1 MAPPRPPGPR
11 GVPESQMRGAP
22 PRPPFI
28 VLIALTAAGALALN
42 IFVPSIPGMQRV
54 FETDYATVQLT
65 LSVSFAT
72 YAVMQLVY
80 GPLSDRFGRRPVVLT
95 SLVLFLLGNV
105 LCLAANS
112 IEALIAGRVVQAVG
126 GCAGFVVT
134 RAILRDLYERER
146 MGSMLGY
153 LTMAMV
159 AVPMVAPAIGG
170 YLDVWYGWRA
180 GFVLVAVFGAGV
192 LIACV
197 FVLHET
203 NARLQPLE
211 GAGALAAAFWRLLR
225 HRAFC
230 GYALQVG
237 CTTGTFFAFVGGAPY
252 VMVEVM
258 GRPTSE
264 YGLYFMFIAAM
275 YMAGN
280 YISGRVSARVGID
293 RMIGRGTSLALAGV
307 IILFF
312 VTMAGALTPV
322 TMFGAMAVV
331 SLGNGFSTPNGLAGA
346 VSVDPTRAGT
356 ASGFAGFLQMAIG
369 ALATYG
375 LGLLLAETAMP
386 LAAVLLTTTG
396 LAFAAHR
403 IGVRPGQSR
412 TV

>member
-1 MAPPRPPGPR
+1 
-11 GVPESQMRGAP
+11 MRGAP
-22 PRPPFI
+22 PRPPGPGRPPFL

-54 FETDYATVQLT
+54 FDTDYATVQLT
-65 LSVSFAT
+65 LTLSFAT
-72 YAVMQLVY
+72 YAVMQIVY
-80 GPLSDRFGRRPVVLT
+80 GPLSDRFGRRPVVLA
-95 SLVLFLLGNV
+95 SLVVFLLGNV
-105 LCLAANS
+105 MCVMANS
-112 IEALIAGRVVQAVG
+112 IETLIVGRVVQAVG

-153 LTMAMV
+153 LTTAMV
-159 AVPMVAPAIGG
+159 TVPMVAPAVGG

-180 GFVLVAVFGAGV
+180 GFLLVAVFGAAV
-192 LIACV
+192 LAACL

-203 NARLQPLE
+203 NLRPQPGE
-211 GAGALAAAFWRLLR
+211 GAVALASAFWRLLR

-258 GRPTSE
+258 GRPISE

-280 YISGRVSARVGID
+280 FISGRISARVGTD
-293 RMIGRGTSLALAGV
+293 RMILRGTSLALAGV
-307 IILFF
+307 VILFL
-312 VTMAGALTPV
+312 VTLAGALTPL
-322 TMFGAMAVV
+322 TMFGAMAVT

-356 ASGFAGFLQMAIG
+356 ASGVAGFLQMTVG
-369 ALATYG
+369 ALATYV
-375 LGLLLAETAMP
+375 LGLLLAKTAMP
-386 LAAVLLTTTG
+386 LAAVMLTTTG

-403 IGVRPGQSR
+403 IGVRPGPA
-412 TV
+412 V

>member
-1 MAPPRPPGPR
+1 MAAAPR
-11 GVPESQMRGAP
+11 
-22 PRPPFI
+22 RPPFI

-54 FETDYATVQLT
+54 FDTDYATVQLT
-65 LSVSFAT
+65 LTLSFAT
-72 YAVMQLVY
+72 YAVMQLAY
-80 GPLSDRFGRRPVVLT
+80 GPLSDRYGRRPVVLA

-105 LCLAANS
+105 MCVLANS

-134 RAILRDLYERER
+134 RAILRDLYECER

-180 GFVLVAVFGAGV
+180 GFVLVAVFGVVV
-192 LIACV
+192 LAACV
-197 FVLHET
+197 LVLHET
-203 NARLQPLE
+203 NARLLPLE
-211 GAGALAAAFWRLLR
+211 GAGALASAFWSLLR

-230 GYALQVG
+230 GYAFQVG

-280 YISGRVSARVGID
+280 FISGRISARVGID
-293 RMIGRGTSLALAGV
+293 RMIVRGTSLALAGV
-307 IILFF
+307 ILLFL
-312 VTMAGALTPV
+312 VTLAGALTPV
-322 TMFGAMAVV
+322 TMFGAMAVM

-369 ALATYG
+369 ALATYV
-375 LGLLLAETAMP
+375 LGLLLTETAMP
-386 LAAVLLTTTG
+386 LAAVLLTTTV

-403 IGVRPGQSR
+403 VGVRPGRSC
-412 TV
+412 TI

>member
-1 MAPPRPPGPR
+1 MPR
-11 GVPESQMRGAP
+11 
-22 PRPPFI
+22 RPPFI

-42 IFVPSIPGMQRV
+42 IFVPSMPGMLRV
-54 FETDYATVQLT
+54 FDTDYASVQLT
-65 LSVSFAT
+65 LTLSFAA

-80 GPLSDRFGRRPVVLT
+80 GPLSDRFGRRPVVLA

-105 LCLAANS
+105 LCLVANS
-112 IEALIAGRVVQAVG
+112 IAILIAGRVVQAVG

-146 MGSMLGY
+146 MASMLAY
-153 LTMAMV
+153 ITMAMV

-180 GFVLVAVFGAGV
+180 GFLLVAVFGVVV
-192 LIACV
+192 LAASV

-203 NARLQPLE
+203 NLRPQTF
-211 GAGALAAAFWRLLR
+211 GGIDDLATAFWRLLR

-237 CTTGTFFAFVGGAPY
+237 CSTGTFFSFVGGAPY

-264 YGLYFMFIAAM
+264 YGLYFIFTAAM

-280 YISGRVSARVGID
+280 YISGRISARVGTD
-293 RMIGRGTSLALAGV
+293 RMILRGTSLALAGV
-307 IILFF
+307 IVLFL
-312 VTMAGALTPV
+312 VTLADALTPAA
-322 TMFGAMAVV
+322 MFGAMAVI

-356 ASGFAGFLQMAIG
+356 ASGVAGFLQMAIG
-369 ALATYG
+369 AVATHV

-386 LAAVLLTTTG
+386 LAAVMLTTTG
-396 LAFAAHR
+396 LAFAAHLL
-403 IGVRPGQSR
+403 GVRSGGAGR
-412 TV
+412 V

>member
-1 MAPPRPPGPR
+1 MA
-11 GVPESQMRGAP
+11 VAP
-22 PRPPFI
+22 SRPPFI
-28 VLIALTAAGALALN
+28 VLIALTASGALALN
-42 IFVPSIPGMQRV
+42 IFVPSMPGMQSV
-54 FETDYATVQLT
+54 FDTDYAIVQLT
-65 LSVSFAT
+65 LTLSFAT

-80 GPLSDRFGRRPVVLT
+80 GPLSARYGRRPVVLA

-105 LCLAANS
+105 MCVLANS

-134 RAILRDLYERER
+134 RAILRDLYESER

-159 AVPMVAPAIGG
+159 VVPMVAPAIGG
-170 YLDVWYGWRA
+170 YLDVWCGWRA
-180 GFVLVAVFGAGV
+180 GFALVAVFGVVV
-192 LIACV
+192 LSACV

-211 GAGALAAAFWRLLR
+211 GVGALASAFWRLLR

-230 GYALQVG
+230 GYAFQVG

-280 YISGRVSARVGID
+280 FISGRISARVGID
-293 RMIGRGTSLALAGV
+293 RMIVRGTSLALAGV
-307 IILFF
+307 IFLFF
-312 VTMAGALTPV
+312 VTLASALTPV
-322 TMFGAMAVV
+322 TMFGAMAVI

-369 ALATYG
+369 ALATYV

-386 LAAVLLTTTG
+386 LATVLLTTAG
-396 LAFAAHR
+396 LAFVAHWV
-403 IGVRPGQSR
+403 GVRPGQPR
-412 TV
+412 TI